1 MDLRSGRLGDV
12 DISQLEVVLFDL
24 DGTLVDTIEMI
35 RTSMRHA
42 TATVLGKALPDAVLM
57 KNVGVPLAR
66 QMREFSEEYADEL
79 LKVYREHNAEI
90 HDAYI
95 AEYPG
100 VEAALGALS
109 ERYRLGVV
117 TSKSTPLAWRAV
129 DHFGLRDYFEL
140 LVGSDD
146 VDRHKPDPFPLLY
159 AMEQLG
165 TTPDR
170 CAYVGDSPHDM
181 AAALGAG
188 ALAIAALWGGFTREE
203 VLAPGPQ
210 LSASS
215 MAEVAALL
223 LG

>member
-1 MDLRSGRLGDV
+1 MDSHNAQSADL

-42 TATVLGKALPDAVLM
+42 TATVLGAALPDEVLM

-66 QMREFSEEYADEL
+66 QMREFSEEHADEL

-100 VEAALGALS
+100 VEAALSALS
-109 ERYRLGVV
+109 ARYRLGIV

-129 DHFGLRDYFEL
+129 DHFGLRSYFEL
-140 LVGSDD
+140 LIGSDD
-146 VDRHKPDPFPLLY
+146 VDRHKPDPYPLLF
-159 AMEQLG
+159 AMDKLG

-188 ALAIAALWGGFTREE
+188 ALAIAALWGGFTAEE

-210 LSASS
+210 LKASS
-215 MAEVAALL
+215 MAEVASLL